1 MNEGAGL
8 NAVELRR
15 GSMVIH
21 KHIAAPAVHGRC
33 DWRHQSIQSII
44 GESPSAHDAD
54 FRYMLL
60 FSALMIFYG
69 C

>member
-21 KHIAAPAVHGRC
+21 KHDAAAAACGSSDLRLLRIYFV
-33 DWRHQSIQSII
+33 I
-44 GESPSAHDAD
+44 GEKSLAFGAA
-54 FRYMLL
+54 R
-60 FSALMIFYG
+60 
-69 C
+69 